1 MVATSSHWYF
11 DFGPFTIDQ
20 KRGRLHLE
28 LAPAADRCYTTLGR
42 HVVTER
48 VEIPPTSSGRTREFD
63 AKSCSSFVTGHLSHV
78 TLRHIAQPRHAANTL
93 RHIGYCGIHTK
104 TYIFEKISIHLLLS
118 LQLQW
123 PAIGIVLMMLRG
135 LQFGSEVQAP
145 RKSKIVPENM
155 TTKTYCRKA
164 LTNRRTCDPDHV
176 TWKQHALM

>member
-1 MVATSSHWYF
+1 MSRSESRYRLLRLGKLGSSTQKVVLRCNWPRLSRDFTSYRAAAT
-11 DFGPFTIDQ
+11 
-20 KRGRLHLE
+20 R
-28 LAPAADRCYTTLGR
+28 
-42 HVVTER
+42 
-48 VEIPPTSSGRTREFD
+48 SG
-63 AKSCSSFVTGHLSHV
+63 
-78 TLRHIAQPRHAANTL
+78 HAANTL

-145 RKSKIVPENM
+145 RKSKIVPKNM